1 MLIESVDFS
10 LAALLPALI
19 LGASAYLLPVL
30 YRRFAKSL
38 LQKLHALMPEVLQI
52 LSEAYLEPTT
62 LLLRTFLGYAALHAL
77 PVQFA
82 EKFPVY
88 SVLALFFRLCVI
100 FFIGYGAWRAAPM
113 CHLLLRSAENHLDL
127 ATNKTMGRFF
137 ENIYKVLVVVF
148 AGIAALDQL
157 GVPVSGLLTGAGVAG
172 LAISLAAQS
181 TLSSLIAGITLVLEH
196 PFGIGDYIILSS
208 VEGTVEDISFRSTR
222 IRNLDNVVI
231 TIENS
236 KVCAEYIHNANQRTS
251 RLWQF
256 ELSLAYD
263 GMTPEGL
270 SSAVHAVED
279 VLRADAQVLPDSV
292 QAAVE
297 RFDPAGVIVSVR
309 CYVAALPLGDF
320 RALKNRLN
328 LRVMEAVQASGCRFA
343 LPAARVYMESTQD
356 KE

>member
-236 KVCAEYIHNANQRTS
+236 KVCAEYIQNANQRTS

-256 ELSLAYD
+256 TLGLTYDTTEEKIQRLTQDLTQLLQDQPTIQPNGVTVTLDKFNDYSLDILVRVYL
-263 GMTPEGL
+263 TTLPY
-270 SSAVHAVED
+270 
-279 VLRADAQVLPDSV
+279 ADYLK
-292 QAAVE
+292 E
-297 RFDPAGVIVSVR
+297 RH
-309 CYVAALPLGDF
+309 
-320 RALKNRLN
+320 RLN
-328 LRVMEAVQASGCRFA
+328 LLIMQTVKNAGCEFA
-343 LPAARVYMESTQD
+343 FPTTTVEMAKD
-356 KE
+356 K

>member
-10 LAALLPALI
+10 LTALLPALI
-19 LGASAYLLPVL
+19 LGASAYLLPIL

-52 LSEAYLEPTT
+52 LAEAYLEPTT

-113 CHLLLRSAENHLDL
+113 CRLLLRSAENHLDL

-157 GVPVSGLLTGAGVAG
+157 GVPVTGLLTGAGVAG

-222 IRNLDNVVI
+222 IRNADNVVI

-236 KVCAEYIHNANQRTS
+236 KVCAEYIQNANQRTS

-256 ELSLAYD
+256 TLGLTYD
-263 GMTPEGL
+263 TTEEQIQR
-270 SSAVHAVED
+270 V
-279 VLRADAQVLPDSV
+279 AQDLTQLLQSQPTVQPNGVTVTLDKFNDYSIDILVRIYLTTLPY
-292 QAAVE
+292 AEYLKE
-297 RFDPAGVIVSVR
+297 RH
-309 CYVAALPLGDF
+309 
-320 RALKNRLN
+320 RLN
-328 LRVMEAVQASGCRFA
+328 LLIMQTVKNAGCEFA
-343 LPAARVYMESTQD
+343 FPTTTVEMAKS
-356 KE
+356 K

>member
-52 LSEAYLEPTT
+52 LAEAYLEPTT

-82 EKFPVY
+82 EQFPVY
-88 SVLALFFRLCVI
+88 SVLALLFRLCVI

-113 CHLLLRSAENHLDL
+113 CRLLLRSAENHLDL

-148 AGIAALDQL
+148 AGIAVLDQL
-157 GVPVSGLLTGAGVAG
+157 GVPVTGLLTGAGVAG

-196 PFGIGDYIILSS
+196 PFGIGDYIILSN

-222 IRNLDNVVI
+222 IRNADNVVI

-236 KVCAEYIHNANQRTS
+236 KVCAEYIQNANQRTS

-256 ELSLAYD
+256 TLGLTYDTTEEKIQRLTQDLTQLLQSQPTVQPNGVTVTLDKFNDYSLDILVRVYL
-263 GMTPEGL
+263 TTLPY
-270 SSAVHAVED
+270 
-279 VLRADAQVLPDSV
+279 ADYLK
-292 QAAVE
+292 E
-297 RFDPAGVIVSVR
+297 RH
-309 CYVAALPLGDF
+309 
-320 RALKNRLN
+320 RLN
-328 LRVMEAVQASGCRFA
+328 LQIMQTVKNAGCEFA
-343 LPAARVYMESTQD
+343 FPTTTVEMAKD
-356 KE
+356 K

>member
-88 SVLALFFRLCVI
+88 SVLVLFFRLCVI

-236 KVCAEYIHNANQRTS
+236 KVCAEYIQNANQRTS

-256 ELSLAYD
+256 TLGLTYDTTEEQIQRVTQDLTQLLQDQPTVQPNGVTVTLDKFSDYSLDILVRVYL
-263 GMTPEGL
+263 TTLPY
-270 SSAVHAVED
+270 
-279 VLRADAQVLPDSV
+279 ADYLK
-292 QAAVE
+292 E
-297 RFDPAGVIVSVR
+297 RH
-309 CYVAALPLGDF
+309 
-320 RALKNRLN
+320 RLN
-328 LRVMEAVQASGCRFA
+328 LLIMQTVKNAGCEFA
-343 LPAARVYMESTQD
+343 FPTTTVEMAKD
-356 KE
+356 K

>member
-19 LGASAYLLPVL
+19 LGASAYLLPIL

-52 LSEAYLEPTT
+52 LTEAYLEPTT

-113 CHLLLRSAENHLDL
+113 CRLLLRSAENHLDL

-157 GVPVSGLLTGAGVAG
+157 GVPVTGLLTGAGVAG

-222 IRNLDNVVI
+222 IRNADNVVI

-236 KVCAEYIHNANQRTS
+236 KVCAEYIQNANQRTS

-256 ELSLAYD
+256 TLGLTYD
-263 GMTPEGL
+263 TTEEQIQRLTQDLTQLLQSQPTVQPNGVTVTLDKFNDYSIDILVRVYLTTLPY
-270 SSAVHAVED
+270 
-279 VLRADAQVLPDSV
+279 ADYLK
-292 QAAVE
+292 E
-297 RFDPAGVIVSVR
+297 RH
-309 CYVAALPLGDF
+309 
-320 RALKNRLN
+320 RLN
-328 LRVMEAVQASGCRFA
+328 LLIMQTVKNAGCEFA
-343 LPAARVYMESTQD
+343 FPTTTVEMA
-356 KE
+356 KGK

>member
-52 LSEAYLEPTT
+52 LAEAYLEPTT

-88 SVLALFFRLCVI
+88 SVLALLFRLCVI

-113 CHLLLRSAENHLDL
+113 CRLLLRSAENHLDL

-157 GVPVSGLLTGAGVAG
+157 GVPVTGLLTGAGVAG

-196 PFGIGDYIILSS
+196 PFGIGDYIILSN

-222 IRNLDNVVI
+222 IRNADNVVI

-236 KVCAEYIHNANQRTS
+236 KVCAEYIQNANQRTS

-256 ELSLAYD
+256 TLGLTYDTTEEKIQRLTQDLTQLLQSQPTVQPNGVTVTLDKFNDYSLDILVRVYL
-263 GMTPEGL
+263 TTLPY
-270 SSAVHAVED
+270 
-279 VLRADAQVLPDSV
+279 ADYLK
-292 QAAVE
+292 E
-297 RFDPAGVIVSVR
+297 RH
-309 CYVAALPLGDF
+309 
-320 RALKNRLN
+320 RLN
-328 LRVMEAVQASGCRFA
+328 LQIMQTVKNAGCEFA
-343 LPAARVYMESTQD
+343 FPTTTVEMAKD
-356 KE
+356 K

>member
-10 LAALLPALI
+10 LTALLPALI
-19 LGASAYLLPVL
+19 LGASAYLLPIL

-38 LQKLHALMPEVLQI
+38 LQKLNALMPEVLQI
-52 LSEAYLEPTT
+52 LTEAYLEPTT

-113 CHLLLRSAENHLDL
+113 CRLLLRSAENHLDL

-157 GVPVSGLLTGAGVAG
+157 GVPVTGLLTGAGVAG

-222 IRNLDNVVI
+222 IRNADNVVI

-236 KVCAEYIHNANQRTS
+236 KVCAEYIQNANQRTS

-256 ELSLAYD
+256 TLGLTYDTTEEKIRRVTQDLTQLLQNQPTVQPNGVTVTLDKFNDYSLDILVRVYL
-263 GMTPEGL
+263 TTLPY
-270 SSAVHAVED
+270 
-279 VLRADAQVLPDSV
+279 ADYLK
-292 QAAVE
+292 E
-297 RFDPAGVIVSVR
+297 RH
-309 CYVAALPLGDF
+309 
-320 RALKNRLN
+320 RLN
-328 LRVMEAVQASGCRFA
+328 LLIMQTVKNAGCEFA
-343 LPAARVYMESTQD
+343 FPTTTVEMA
-356 KE
+356 KGK

>member
-52 LSEAYLEPTT
+52 LAEAYLEPTT

-82 EKFPVY
+82 EQFPVY
-88 SVLALFFRLCVI
+88 SVLALLFRLCVI

-113 CHLLLRSAENHLDL
+113 CRLLLRSAENHLDL

-196 PFGIGDYIILSS
+196 PFGIGDYIILSN

-222 IRNLDNVVI
+222 IRNADNVVI

-236 KVCAEYIHNANQRTS
+236 KVCAEYIQNANQRTS

-256 ELSLAYD
+256 TLGLTYDTTEEKIQRLTQDLTQLLQSQPTVQPNGVTVTLDKFNDYSLDILVRVYLTTLPYADY
-263 GMTPEGL
+263 
-270 SSAVHAVED
+270 
-279 VLRADAQVLPDSV
+279 LR
-292 QAAVE
+292 E
-297 RFDPAGVIVSVR
+297 RH
-309 CYVAALPLGDF
+309 
-320 RALKNRLN
+320 RLN
-328 LRVMEAVQASGCRFA
+328 LQIMQTVKNAGCEFA
-343 LPAARVYMESTQD
+343 FPTTTVEMAKD
-356 KE
+356 K

>member
-19 LGASAYLLPVL
+19 LGASAYLLPIL

-52 LSEAYLEPTT
+52 LTEAYLEPTT

-113 CHLLLRSAENHLDL
+113 CRLLLRSAENHLDL

-157 GVPVSGLLTGAGVAG
+157 GVPVTGLLTGAGVAG

-222 IRNLDNVVI
+222 IRNADNVVI

-236 KVCAEYIHNANQRTS
+236 KVCAEYIQNANQRTS

-256 ELSLAYD
+256 TLGLTYDTTEEQIQRVTQDLTQLLQSQPTVQPNGVTVTLDKFNDYSLDILVRVYL
-263 GMTPEGL
+263 TT
-270 SSAVHAVED
+270 
-279 VLRADAQVLPDSV
+279 LPY
-292 QAAVE
+292 AEYLKE
-297 RFDPAGVIVSVR
+297 RH
-309 CYVAALPLGDF
+309 
-320 RALKNRLN
+320 RLN
-328 LRVMEAVQASGCRFA
+328 LLIMQTVKNAGCEFA
-343 LPAARVYMESTQD
+343 FPTTTVEMAKD
-356 KE
+356 K

>member
-19 LGASAYLLPVL
+19 LGASAYLLPIL

-52 LSEAYLEPTT
+52 LTEAYLEPTT

-113 CHLLLRSAENHLDL
+113 CRLLLRSAENHLDL

-157 GVPVSGLLTGAGVAG
+157 GVPVTGLLTGAGVAG

-222 IRNLDNVVI
+222 IRNADNVVI

-236 KVCAEYIHNANQRTS
+236 KVCAEYIQNANQRTS

-256 ELSLAYD
+256 TLGLTYDTTEEQIQRVTQDLTQLLQNQPTVQPNGVTVTLDKFNDYSLDILVRVYL
-263 GMTPEGL
+263 TTLPY
-270 SSAVHAVED
+270 
-279 VLRADAQVLPDSV
+279 ADYLK
-292 QAAVE
+292 E
-297 RFDPAGVIVSVR
+297 RH
-309 CYVAALPLGDF
+309 
-320 RALKNRLN
+320 RLN
-328 LRVMEAVQASGCRFA
+328 LLIMQTVKNAGCEFA
-343 LPAARVYMESTQD
+343 FPTTTVEMAKS
-356 KE
+356 K

>member
-19 LGASAYLLPVL
+19 LGASAYLLPIL

-52 LSEAYLEPTT
+52 LTEAYLEPTT

-113 CHLLLRSAENHLDL
+113 CRLLLRSAENHLDL

-157 GVPVSGLLTGAGVAG
+157 GVPVTGLLTGAGVAG

-222 IRNLDNVVI
+222 IRNADNVVI

-236 KVCAEYIHNANQRTS
+236 KVCAEYIQNANQRTS

-256 ELSLAYD
+256 TLGLTYDTTEEQIQRVTQDLTQLLQDQPTVQPNGVTVTLDKFNDYSLDILVRVYL
-263 GMTPEGL
+263 TTLPY
-270 SSAVHAVED
+270 
-279 VLRADAQVLPDSV
+279 ADYLK
-292 QAAVE
+292 E
-297 RFDPAGVIVSVR
+297 RH
-309 CYVAALPLGDF
+309 
-320 RALKNRLN
+320 RLN
-328 LRVMEAVQASGCRFA
+328 LLIMQTVKNAGCEFA
-343 LPAARVYMESTQD
+343 FPTTTVEMA
-356 KE
+356 KGK

>member
-1 MLIESVDFS
+1 MLIESIDFS

-236 KVCAEYIHNANQRTS
+236 KVCAEYIQNANQRTS

-256 ELSLAYD
+256 TLGLTYDTTEEQIQRVTQDLTQLLQDQPTVQPNGVTVTLDKFNDYSLDILVRVYL
-263 GMTPEGL
+263 TTLPY
-270 SSAVHAVED
+270 
-279 VLRADAQVLPDSV
+279 ADYLK
-292 QAAVE
+292 E
-297 RFDPAGVIVSVR
+297 RH
-309 CYVAALPLGDF
+309 
-320 RALKNRLN
+320 RLN
-328 LRVMEAVQASGCRFA
+328 LLIMQTVKNAGCEFA
-343 LPAARVYMESTQD
+343 FPTTTVEMAKD
-356 KE
+356 K

>member
-10 LAALLPALI
+10 LAALLPTLI

-62 LLLRTFLGYAALHAL
+62 LLLRTFLGYTALHAL

-236 KVCAEYIHNANQRTS
+236 KVCAEYIQNANQRTS

-256 ELSLAYD
+256 TLGLTYDTTEEQIQRLTQDLTQLLQDQPTVQPNGVTVTLDKFNDYSLDILVRVYL
-263 GMTPEGL
+263 TTLPY
-270 SSAVHAVED
+270 
-279 VLRADAQVLPDSV
+279 ADYLK
-292 QAAVE
+292 E
-297 RFDPAGVIVSVR
+297 RH
-309 CYVAALPLGDF
+309 
-320 RALKNRLN
+320 RLN
-328 LRVMEAVQASGCRFA
+328 LLIMQTVKNAGCEFA
-343 LPAARVYMESTQD
+343 FPTTTVEMAKD
-356 KE
+356 K

>member
-10 LAALLPALI
+10 LTALLPALI
-19 LGASAYLLPVL
+19 LGASAYLLPIL

-52 LSEAYLEPTT
+52 LTEAYLEPTT

-113 CHLLLRSAENHLDL
+113 CRLLLRSAENHLDL

-157 GVPVSGLLTGAGVAG
+157 GVPVTGLLTGAGVAG

-222 IRNLDNVVI
+222 IRNADNVVI

-236 KVCAEYIHNANQRTS
+236 KVCAEYIQNANQRTS

-256 ELSLAYD
+256 TLGLTYDTTEEQIQRVTQDLTQLLQSQPTVQPNGVTVALDKFNDYSLDILVRVYL
-263 GMTPEGL
+263 TT
-270 SSAVHAVED
+270 
-279 VLRADAQVLPDSV
+279 LPY
-292 QAAVE
+292 AEYLKE
-297 RFDPAGVIVSVR
+297 RH
-309 CYVAALPLGDF
+309 
-320 RALKNRLN
+320 RLN
-328 LRVMEAVQASGCRFA
+328 LLIMQTVKNAGCEFA
-343 LPAARVYMESTQD
+343 FPTTTVEMA
-356 KE
+356 KGK

>member
-19 LGASAYLLPVL
+19 LGASAYLLPIL

-52 LSEAYLEPTT
+52 LTEAYLEPTT

-113 CHLLLRSAENHLDL
+113 CRLLLRSAENHLDL

-157 GVPVSGLLTGAGVAG
+157 GVPVTGLLTGAGVAG

-222 IRNLDNVVI
+222 IRNADNVVI

-236 KVCAEYIHNANQRTS
+236 KVCAEYIQNANQRTS

-256 ELSLAYD
+256 TLGLTYDTTEEQIQRVTQDLTQLLQEQPTVQPNGVTVTLDKFNDYSLDILVRVYL
-263 GMTPEGL
+263 TTLPY
-270 SSAVHAVED
+270 
-279 VLRADAQVLPDSV
+279 ADYLK
-292 QAAVE
+292 E
-297 RFDPAGVIVSVR
+297 RH
-309 CYVAALPLGDF
+309 
-320 RALKNRLN
+320 RLN
-328 LRVMEAVQASGCRFA
+328 LLIMQTVKNAGCEFA
-343 LPAARVYMESTQD
+343 FPTTTVEMAKS
-356 KE
+356 K

>member
-236 KVCAEYIHNANQRTS
+236 KVCAEYIQNANQRTS

-256 ELSLAYD
+256 TLGLTYDTTEEKIQRVTQDLTQLLQDQPTVQPNGVTVTLDKFNDYSLDILVRVYL
-263 GMTPEGL
+263 TTLPY
-270 SSAVHAVED
+270 
-279 VLRADAQVLPDSV
+279 ADYLK
-292 QAAVE
+292 E
-297 RFDPAGVIVSVR
+297 RH
-309 CYVAALPLGDF
+309 
-320 RALKNRLN
+320 RLN
-328 LRVMEAVQASGCRFA
+328 LLIMQTVKNAGCEFA
-343 LPAARVYMESTQD
+343 FPTTTVEMAKD
-356 KE
+356 K

>member
-19 LGASAYLLPVL
+19 LGASAYLLPIL

-52 LSEAYLEPTT
+52 LTEAYLEPTT

-113 CHLLLRSAENHLDL
+113 CRLLLRSAENHLDL

-157 GVPVSGLLTGAGVAG
+157 GVPVTGLLTGAGVAG

-196 PFGIGDYIILSS
+196 PVGIGDYIILSS

-222 IRNLDNVVI
+222 IRNADNVVI

-236 KVCAEYIHNANQRTS
+236 KVCAEYIQNANQRTS

-256 ELSLAYD
+256 TLGLTYDTTEEKIQRLTQDLTQLLQSQPTVQPNGVTVTLDKFNDYSLDILVRVYL
-263 GMTPEGL
+263 TT
-270 SSAVHAVED
+270 
-279 VLRADAQVLPDSV
+279 LPY
-292 QAAVE
+292 AEYLKE
-297 RFDPAGVIVSVR
+297 RH
-309 CYVAALPLGDF
+309 
-320 RALKNRLN
+320 RLN
-328 LRVMEAVQASGCRFA
+328 LLIMQTVKNAGCEFA
-343 LPAARVYMESTQD
+343 FPTTTVEMA
-356 KE
+356 KGK

>member
-19 LGASAYLLPVL
+19 LGASAYLLPIL

-52 LSEAYLEPTT
+52 LTEAYLEPTT

-113 CHLLLRSAENHLDL
+113 CRLLLRSAENHLDL

-157 GVPVSGLLTGAGVAG
+157 GVPVTGLLTGAGVAG

-222 IRNLDNVVI
+222 IRNADNVVI

-236 KVCAEYIHNANQRTS
+236 KVCAEYIQNANQRTS

-256 ELSLAYD
+256 TLGLTYDTTEEKIRRVTQDLTQLLQSQPTVQPNGVTVTLDKFNDYSLDILVRVYL
-263 GMTPEGL
+263 TTLPY
-270 SSAVHAVED
+270 
-279 VLRADAQVLPDSV
+279 ADYLK
-292 QAAVE
+292 E
-297 RFDPAGVIVSVR
+297 RH
-309 CYVAALPLGDF
+309 
-320 RALKNRLN
+320 RLN
-328 LRVMEAVQASGCRFA
+328 LLIMQAVKNAGCEFA
-343 LPAARVYMESTQD
+343 FPTTTVEMAKD
-356 KE
+356 K

>member
-236 KVCAEYIHNANQRTS
+236 KVCAEYIQNANQRTS

-256 ELSLAYD
+256 TLGLTYDTTEEQIQRVTQDLTQLLQSQPTVQPNGVTVTLDKFNDYSLDILVRVYL
-263 GMTPEGL
+263 TTLPY
-270 SSAVHAVED
+270 
-279 VLRADAQVLPDSV
+279 ADYLK
-292 QAAVE
+292 E
-297 RFDPAGVIVSVR
+297 RH
-309 CYVAALPLGDF
+309 
-320 RALKNRLN
+320 RLN
-328 LRVMEAVQASGCRFA
+328 LLIMQTVKNAGCEFA
-343 LPAARVYMESTQD
+343 FPTTTVEMAKD
-356 KE
+356 K

>member
-222 IRNLDNVVI
+222 IRNADNVVI

-236 KVCAEYIHNANQRTS
+236 KVCAEYIQNANQRTS

-256 ELSLAYD
+256 TLGLTYDTTEEQIQRVTLDLTQLLQDQPTVQPNGVTVTLDKFNDYSLDILVRVYL
-263 GMTPEGL
+263 TTLPY
-270 SSAVHAVED
+270 
-279 VLRADAQVLPDSV
+279 ADYLK
-292 QAAVE
+292 E
-297 RFDPAGVIVSVR
+297 RH
-309 CYVAALPLGDF
+309 
-320 RALKNRLN
+320 RLN
-328 LRVMEAVQASGCRFA
+328 LLIMQTVKNAGCEFA
-343 LPAARVYMESTQD
+343 FPTTTVEMAKD
-356 KE
+356 K

>member
-30 YRRFAKSL
+30 YRLFAKSL

-236 KVCAEYIHNANQRTS
+236 KVCAEYIQNANQRTS

-256 ELSLAYD
+256 TLGLTYDTTEEQIQRVTQDLTQLLQDQPTVQPNGVTVTLDKFNDYSLDILVRVYL
-263 GMTPEGL
+263 TTLPY
-270 SSAVHAVED
+270 
-279 VLRADAQVLPDSV
+279 ADYLK
-292 QAAVE
+292 E
-297 RFDPAGVIVSVR
+297 RH
-309 CYVAALPLGDF
+309 
-320 RALKNRLN
+320 RLN
-328 LRVMEAVQASGCRFA
+328 LLIMQTVKNAGCEFA
-343 LPAARVYMESTQD
+343 FPTTTVEMAKD
-356 KE
+356 K

>member
-10 LAALLPALI
+10 LTALLPALI
-19 LGASAYLLPVL
+19 LGASAYLLPIL

-52 LSEAYLEPTT
+52 LTEAYLEPTT

-113 CHLLLRSAENHLDL
+113 CRLLLRSAENHLDI

-157 GVPVSGLLTGAGVAG
+157 GVPVTGLLTGAGVAG

-196 PFGIGDYIILSS
+196 PFGIGDYIILSN

-222 IRNLDNVVI
+222 IRNADNVVI

-236 KVCAEYIHNANQRTS
+236 KVCAEYIQNANQRTS

-256 ELSLAYD
+256 TLGLTYDTTEEKIQRLTQDLTQLLQSQPTVQPNGVTVTLDKFNDYSLDILVRVYL
-263 GMTPEGL
+263 TTLPY
-270 SSAVHAVED
+270 
-279 VLRADAQVLPDSV
+279 ADYLK
-292 QAAVE
+292 E
-297 RFDPAGVIVSVR
+297 RH
-309 CYVAALPLGDF
+309 
-320 RALKNRLN
+320 RLN
-328 LRVMEAVQASGCRFA
+328 LLIMQTVKNAGCEFA
-343 LPAARVYMESTQD
+343 FPTTTVEMA
-356 KE
+356 KGK

>member
-10 LAALLPALI
+10 LAALLPALL

-236 KVCAEYIHNANQRTS
+236 KVCAEYIQNANQRTS

-256 ELSLAYD
+256 TLGLTYDTTEEQIQRVTQDLTQLLQDQPTVQPNGVTVTLDKFNDYSLDILVRVYL
-263 GMTPEGL
+263 TTLPY
-270 SSAVHAVED
+270 
-279 VLRADAQVLPDSV
+279 ADYLK
-292 QAAVE
+292 E
-297 RFDPAGVIVSVR
+297 RH
-309 CYVAALPLGDF
+309 
-320 RALKNRLN
+320 RLN
-328 LRVMEAVQASGCRFA
+328 LLIMQTVKNAGCEFA
-343 LPAARVYMESTQD
+343 FPTTTVEMAKD
-356 KE
+356 K

>member
-38 LQKLHALMPEVLQI
+38 LQKLRALMPEVLQI
-52 LSEAYLEPTT
+52 LTEAYLEPTT

-113 CHLLLRSAENHLDL
+113 CRLLLRSAENHLDL

-157 GVPVSGLLTGAGVAG
+157 GVPVTGLLTGAGVAG

-196 PFGIGDYIILSS
+196 PFGIGDYIILSN

-222 IRNLDNVVI
+222 IRNADNVVI

-236 KVCAEYIHNANQRTS
+236 KVCAEYLQNANQRTS

-256 ELSLAYD
+256 TLGLTYDTTEEKIQRLTQDLTQLLQSQPTVQPNGVTVTLDKFNDYSLDILVRVYL
-263 GMTPEGL
+263 TTLPY
-270 SSAVHAVED
+270 
-279 VLRADAQVLPDSV
+279 ADYLK
-292 QAAVE
+292 E
-297 RFDPAGVIVSVR
+297 RH
-309 CYVAALPLGDF
+309 
-320 RALKNRLN
+320 RLN
-328 LRVMEAVQASGCRFA
+328 LQIMQTVKNAGCEFA
-343 LPAARVYMESTQD
+343 FPTTTVEMAKS
-356 KE
+356 K

>member
-148 AGIAALDQL
+148 VGIAALDQL

-236 KVCAEYIHNANQRTS
+236 KVCAEYIQNANQRTS

-256 ELSLAYD
+256 TLGLTYDTTEEQIQRVTQDLTQLLQDQPTVQPNGVTVTLDKFNDYSLDILVRVYL
-263 GMTPEGL
+263 TTLPY
-270 SSAVHAVED
+270 
-279 VLRADAQVLPDSV
+279 ADYLK
-292 QAAVE
+292 E
-297 RFDPAGVIVSVR
+297 RH
-309 CYVAALPLGDF
+309 
-320 RALKNRLN
+320 RLN
-328 LRVMEAVQASGCRFA
+328 LLIMQTVKNAGCEFA
-343 LPAARVYMESTQD
+343 FPTTTVEMAKD
-356 KE
+356 K

>member
-19 LGASAYLLPVL
+19 LGASAYLLPVI

-52 LSEAYLEPTT
+52 LTEAYLEPTT

-113 CHLLLRSAENHLDL
+113 CRLLLRSAENHLDL

-157 GVPVSGLLTGAGVAG
+157 GVPVTGLLTGAGVAG

-222 IRNLDNVVI
+222 IRNADNVVI

-236 KVCAEYIHNANQRTS
+236 KVCAEYIQNANQRTS

-256 ELSLAYD
+256 TLGLTYDTTEEKIQRLTQDLTQLLQSQPTVQPNGVTVTLDKFNDYSLDILVRVYL
-263 GMTPEGL
+263 TT
-270 SSAVHAVED
+270 
-279 VLRADAQVLPDSV
+279 LPY
-292 QAAVE
+292 AEYLKE
-297 RFDPAGVIVSVR
+297 RH
-309 CYVAALPLGDF
+309 
-320 RALKNRLN
+320 RLN
-328 LRVMEAVQASGCRFA
+328 LLIMQTVKNAGCEFA
-343 LPAARVYMESTQD
+343 FPTTTVEMA
-356 KE
+356 KGK

>member
-1 MLIESVDFS
+1 
-10 LAALLPALI
+10 
-19 LGASAYLLPVL
+19 
-30 YRRFAKSL
+30 
-38 LQKLHALMPEVLQI
+38 
-52 LSEAYLEPTT
+52 
-62 LLLRTFLGYAALHAL
+62 
-77 PVQFA
+77 
-82 EKFPVY
+82 
-88 SVLALFFRLCVI
+88 
-100 FFIGYGAWRAAPM
+100 M

-236 KVCAEYIHNANQRTS
+236 KVCAEYIQNANQRTS

-256 ELSLAYD
+256 TLGLTYDTTEEQIQRVTQDLTQLLQDQPTVQPNGVTVTLDKFNDYSLDILVRVYL
-263 GMTPEGL
+263 TTLPY
-270 SSAVHAVED
+270 
-279 VLRADAQVLPDSV
+279 ADYLK
-292 QAAVE
+292 E
-297 RFDPAGVIVSVR
+297 RH
-309 CYVAALPLGDF
+309 
-320 RALKNRLN
+320 RLN
-328 LRVMEAVQASGCRFA
+328 LLIMQTVKNAGCEFA
-343 LPAARVYMESTQD
+343 FPTTTVEMAKD
-356 KE
+356 K

>member
-1 MLIESVDFS
+1 MLIESFDFS

-38 LQKLHALMPEVLQI
+38 LQKLHTLMPEVLQI

-157 GVPVSGLLTGAGVAG
+157 GVPVSALLTGAGVAG

-236 KVCAEYIHNANQRTS
+236 KVCAEYIQNANQRTS

-256 ELSLAYD
+256 TLGLTYDTTEEQIQRVTQDLTQLLQDQPTVQPNGVTVTLDKFNDYSLDILVRVYL
-263 GMTPEGL
+263 TTLPY
-270 SSAVHAVED
+270 
-279 VLRADAQVLPDSV
+279 ADYLK
-292 QAAVE
+292 E
-297 RFDPAGVIVSVR
+297 RH
-309 CYVAALPLGDF
+309 
-320 RALKNRLN
+320 RLN
-328 LRVMEAVQASGCRFA
+328 LLIMQTVKNAGCEFA
-343 LPAARVYMESTQD
+343 FPTTTVEMAKD
-356 KE
+356 K

>member
-19 LGASAYLLPVL
+19 LGTSAYLLPIL

-148 AGIAALDQL
+148 AGIAALEQL
-157 GVPVSGLLTGAGVAG
+157 GIPVSGLLTGAGVAG

-222 IRNLDNVVI
+222 IRNADNVVI

-236 KVCAEYIHNANQRTS
+236 KVCAEYIQNANQRTS

-256 ELSLAYD
+256 TLGLTYDTTEEQIQRVTQDLTQLLQDQPTVQPNGVTVTLDKFNDYSLDILVRVYL
-263 GMTPEGL
+263 TTLPY
-270 SSAVHAVED
+270 
-279 VLRADAQVLPDSV
+279 ADYLK
-292 QAAVE
+292 E
-297 RFDPAGVIVSVR
+297 RH
-309 CYVAALPLGDF
+309 
-320 RALKNRLN
+320 RLN
-328 LRVMEAVQASGCRFA
+328 LLIMQTVKNAGCEFA
-343 LPAARVYMESTQD
+343 FPTTTVEMAKD
-356 KE
+356 K

>member
-19 LGASAYLLPVL
+19 LGASAYLLPIL

-52 LSEAYLEPTT
+52 LTEAYLEPTT

-113 CHLLLRSAENHLDL
+113 CRLLLRSAENHLDL

-157 GVPVSGLLTGAGVAG
+157 GGPVTGLLTGAGVAG

-222 IRNLDNVVI
+222 IRN
-231 TIENS
+231 
-236 KVCAEYIHNANQRTS
+236 ANQRTS

-256 ELSLAYD
+256 TLGLTYDTTEEKIRRVTQDLTQLLQSQPTVQPNGVTVTLDKFNDYSLDILVRVYL
-263 GMTPEGL
+263 TT
-270 SSAVHAVED
+270 
-279 VLRADAQVLPDSV
+279 LPY
-292 QAAVE
+292 AEYLKE
-297 RFDPAGVIVSVR
+297 RH
-309 CYVAALPLGDF
+309 
-320 RALKNRLN
+320 RLN
-328 LRVMEAVQASGCRFA
+328 LLIMQTVKNAGCEFA
-343 LPAARVYMESTQD
+343 FPTTTVEMAKD
-356 KE
+356 K

>member
-10 LAALLPALI
+10 LTALLPALI

-38 LQKLHALMPEVLQI
+38 LQKLRALMPEVLQI
-52 LSEAYLEPTT
+52 LTEAYLEPTT

-113 CHLLLRSAENHLDL
+113 CRLLLRSAENHLDL

-148 AGIAALDQL
+148 VGIAALDQL
-157 GVPVSGLLTGAGVAG
+157 GVPVTGLLTGAGVAG

-222 IRNLDNVVI
+222 IRNADNVVI

-236 KVCAEYIHNANQRTS
+236 KVCAEYIQNANQRTS

-256 ELSLAYD
+256 TLGLTYDTTEEKIQRLTQDLTQLLQSQPTVQPNGVTVTLDKFNDYSLDILVRVYL
-263 GMTPEGL
+263 TTLPY
-270 SSAVHAVED
+270 
-279 VLRADAQVLPDSV
+279 ADYLK
-292 QAAVE
+292 E
-297 RFDPAGVIVSVR
+297 RH
-309 CYVAALPLGDF
+309 
-320 RALKNRLN
+320 RLN
-328 LRVMEAVQASGCRFA
+328 LLIMQTVKNAGCEFA
-343 LPAARVYMESTQD
+343 FPTTTVEMAKS
-356 KE
+356 K

>member
-52 LSEAYLEPTT
+52 LAEAYLEPTT

-172 LAISLAAQS
+172 LAVSLAAQS

-196 PFGIGDYIILSS
+196 PFGIGDYIILSN

-222 IRNLDNVVI
+222 IRNADNVVI

-236 KVCAEYIHNANQRTS
+236 KVCAEYIQNANQRTS

-256 ELSLAYD
+256 TLGLTYDTTEEQIQRLTQDLTQLLQDQPTVQPNGVTVTLDKFNDYSLDILVRVYL
-263 GMTPEGL
+263 TTLPY
-270 SSAVHAVED
+270 
-279 VLRADAQVLPDSV
+279 ADYLK
-292 QAAVE
+292 E
-297 RFDPAGVIVSVR
+297 RH
-309 CYVAALPLGDF
+309 
-320 RALKNRLN
+320 RLN
-328 LRVMEAVQASGCRFA
+328 LLIMQTVKNAGCEFA
-343 LPAARVYMESTQD
+343 FPTTTVEMVKD
-356 KE
+356 K

>member
-236 KVCAEYIHNANQRTS
+236 KVCAEYIQNANQRTS

-256 ELSLAYD
+256 TLGLTYDTTEEQIQRVTQDLTQLLQDQPTVQPNGVTVTLDKFNDYSLDILVRVYLTTLPYADY
-263 GMTPEGL
+263 
-270 SSAVHAVED
+270 
-279 VLRADAQVLPDSV
+279 LR
-292 QAAVE
+292 E
-297 RFDPAGVIVSVR
+297 RH
-309 CYVAALPLGDF
+309 
-320 RALKNRLN
+320 RLN
-328 LRVMEAVQASGCRFA
+328 LLIMQTVKNAGCEFA
-343 LPAARVYMESTQD
+343 FPTTTVEMAKD
-356 KE
+356 K

>member
-19 LGASAYLLPVL
+19 LGASAYLLPIL

-52 LSEAYLEPTT
+52 LTEAYLEPTT

-77 PVQFA
+77 PIQFA

-113 CHLLLRSAENHLDL
+113 CRLLLRSAENHLDL

-157 GVPVSGLLTGAGVAG
+157 GVPVTGLLTGAGVAG

-222 IRNLDNVVI
+222 IRNADNVVI

-236 KVCAEYIHNANQRTS
+236 KVCAEYIQNANQRTS

-256 ELSLAYD
+256 TLGLTYDTTEEQIQRVTQDLTQLLQSQPTVQPNGVTVTLDKFNDYSLDILVRVYL
-263 GMTPEGL
+263 TT
-270 SSAVHAVED
+270 
-279 VLRADAQVLPDSV
+279 LPY
-292 QAAVE
+292 AEYLKE
-297 RFDPAGVIVSVR
+297 RH
-309 CYVAALPLGDF
+309 
-320 RALKNRLN
+320 RLN
-328 LRVMEAVQASGCRFA
+328 LLIMQTVKNAGCEFA
-343 LPAARVYMESTQD
+343 FPTTTVEMA
-356 KE
+356 KGK

>member
-10 LAALLPALI
+10 LTALLPALI
-19 LGASAYLLPVL
+19 LGASAYMLPIL

-38 LQKLHALMPEVLQI
+38 LQKLHVLMPEVLQI
-52 LSEAYLEPTT
+52 LTEAYLEPTT

-113 CHLLLRSAENHLDL
+113 CRLLLRSAENHLDL

-157 GVPVSGLLTGAGVAG
+157 GVPVTGLLTGAGVAG

-222 IRNLDNVVI
+222 IRNADNVVI

-236 KVCAEYIHNANQRTS
+236 KVCAEYIQNANQRTS

-256 ELSLAYD
+256 TLGLTYDTTEEQIQHVTQDLTQLLQSQPTVQPNGVTVTLDKFNDYSLDILVRVYL
-263 GMTPEGL
+263 TTLPY
-270 SSAVHAVED
+270 
-279 VLRADAQVLPDSV
+279 AD
-292 QAAVE
+292 
-297 RFDPAGVIVSVR
+297 
-309 CYVAALPLGDF
+309 Y
-320 RALKNRLN
+320 LKDRHRLN
-328 LRVMEAVQASGCRFA
+328 LLIMQTVKNAGCEFA
-343 LPAARVYMESTQD
+343 FPTTTVEMAKS
-356 KE
+356 K

>member
-82 EKFPVY
+82 EKCPVY

-236 KVCAEYIHNANQRTS
+236 KVCAEYIQNANQRTS

-256 ELSLAYD
+256 TLGLTYDTTEEQIQRVTQDLTQLLQDQPTVQPNGVTVTLDKFNDYSLDILVRVYL
-263 GMTPEGL
+263 TTLPY
-270 SSAVHAVED
+270 
-279 VLRADAQVLPDSV
+279 ADYLK
-292 QAAVE
+292 E
-297 RFDPAGVIVSVR
+297 RH
-309 CYVAALPLGDF
+309 
-320 RALKNRLN
+320 RLN
-328 LRVMEAVQASGCRFA
+328 LLIMQTVKNAGCEFAFPTTTVEMEK
-343 LPAARVYMESTQD
+343 D
-356 KE
+356 K

>member
-222 IRNLDNVVI
+222 IRNADNVVI

-236 KVCAEYIHNANQRTS
+236 KVCAEYIQNANQRTS

-256 ELSLAYD
+256 TLGLTYDTTEEKIQRLTQDLTQLLQDQPTVQPNGVTVTLDKFNDYSLDILVRVYL
-263 GMTPEGL
+263 TTLPY
-270 SSAVHAVED
+270 
-279 VLRADAQVLPDSV
+279 ADYLK
-292 QAAVE
+292 E
-297 RFDPAGVIVSVR
+297 RH
-309 CYVAALPLGDF
+309 
-320 RALKNRLN
+320 RLN
-328 LRVMEAVQASGCRFA
+328 LLIMQTVKNAGCEFA
-343 LPAARVYMESTQD
+343 FPTTTVEMAKD
-356 KE
+356 K

>member
-236 KVCAEYIHNANQRTS
+236 KVCAEYIQNANQRTS

-256 ELSLAYD
+256 TLGLTYDTTEEQIRHLTQDLTQLLQSQPTVQPNGVTVTLDKFNDYSLDILARVYL
-263 GMTPEGL
+263 TTLPY
-270 SSAVHAVED
+270 
-279 VLRADAQVLPDSV
+279 ADYLK
-292 QAAVE
+292 E
-297 RFDPAGVIVSVR
+297 RH
-309 CYVAALPLGDF
+309 
-320 RALKNRLN
+320 RLN
-328 LRVMEAVQASGCRFA
+328 LLIMQTVKNAGCEFA
-343 LPAARVYMESTQD
+343 FPTTTVEMAKD
-356 KE
+356 K